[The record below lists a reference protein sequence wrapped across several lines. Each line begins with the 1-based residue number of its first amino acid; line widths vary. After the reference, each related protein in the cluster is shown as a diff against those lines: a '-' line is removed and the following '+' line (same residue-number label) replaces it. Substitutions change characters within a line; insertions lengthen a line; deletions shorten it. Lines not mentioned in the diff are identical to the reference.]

1 MYKGSPFALSRF
13 SVKKTIFLKYFKFSR
28 ADSNFKHSSGAALR
42 MNTKSLVK
50 AALGEHLER
59 IAASKNYEKP
69 NADDNHPTRHG
80 FNLITGEKVVI
91 PAEKVFLNFDV
102 PLLRHLQNKDQI
114 FNDSC
119 GLASHVNSIEAIKNG
134 FGEFIERQ
142 SLVYNWLSKS
152 PGKKI
157 KFDDICKLEKNDDLK
172 NLIQLA
178 ECFSDE
184 IDAYEVSIIDGF
196 FVVLTVGHKGE
207 AFSSGM
213 GADLN
218 ILKALES
225 SLYEYLMIMDSC
237 LSIKANPKMKLVV
250 HDNIYTTSFY
260 SMNIKEFK
268 EKFDYLIQSSN
279 YLDINSAIH
288 SVDDFYEIVRK
299 THEKFKIEIYCSFLP
314 SPLKSVNVKVVK
326 VFSPD
331 AYPHI
336 WTKIFDPSDY
346 NITKQLPPTDFPNR
360 FQSIPFA

>member
-1 MYKGSPFALSRF
+1 MYKGSPFALSCFLVRK
-13 SVKKTIFLKYFKFSR
+13 SIFLKNFKYSR
-28 ADSNFKHSSGAALR
+28 AASNFKHSSGAAVR
-42 MNTKSLVK
+42 MNTKSLIK

-69 NADDNHPTRHG
+69 NVDANHPTRPG
-80 FNLITGEKVVI
+80 FNLITGERVDI
-91 PAEKVFLNFDV
+91 QAEKIFLNFEV

-157 KFDDICKLEKNDDLK
+157 NLEDIFKLDRNDDLK
-172 NLIQLA
+172 NLVQLA
-178 ECFSDE
+178 KCLSDE
-184 IDAYEVSIIDGF
+184 IDAFEVSIIDGF
-196 FVVLTVGHKGE
+196 FVVLTVGYKGE

-213 GADLN
+213 GADIN

-225 SLYEYLMIMDSC
+225 SLNEYLMIMDSC
-237 LSIKANPKMKLVV
+237 LFTKANPEVKRSV
-250 HDNIYTTSFY
+250 HDNIYTSFY
-260 SMNIKEFK
+260 SMNVKEFK

-279 YLDINSAIH
+279 YLDIRSVIH
-288 SVDDFYEIVRK
+288 SVGDFYEIVRK
-299 THEKFKIEIYCSFLP
+299 THEKFQIEIYCSFLP
-314 SPLKSVNVKVVK
+314 SPLKSINVKVVK

-336 WTKIFDPSDY
+336 WTKIFDPADY
-346 NITKQLPPTDFPNR
+346 KITKQLPPTTFPNK
-360 FQSIPFA
+360 FQMIPFA